1 MKNFKFSNP
10 TKIIFGKGYINQLPK
25 QLPAECKPLLV
36 FGGGS
41 VKKNG
46 VYNQVIEALEGFEWS
61 EFWGIESNPTVET
74 IREAVTQARKES
86 CNYILAIG
94 GGSVIDACK
103 LISAAVLSEKD
114 PWDIVLSGVARDK
127 FLPLGTI
134 LTLPATGSEMNAGSV
149 ISSSK
154 TKEKFAFRGQFPS
167 FSILDPEVTYTLPQ
181 YQLAC
186 GIADSFVHT
195 IEQYLTWCNQSL
207 LMDRWAEGIL
217 LTLLE
222 IAPRIIDVATPD
234 YEARAEFM
242 MCATNALNGFISRGV
257 VEDWS
262 THMIG
267 HELTALAGLT
277 HAHSLVIVLPA
288 TLRVLGEKGKRKKML
303 QYADRVF
310 GISEGSEEERIAK
323 AIEATEKFF
332 RSLGFTTRLRD
343 AGINQEVED
352 ELVRRFK
359 ERGFVLGER
368 KDIDAEVVQKIL
380 ESCRS

>member
-25 QLPAECKPLLV
+25 LLPKNCSPLLV

-46 VYNQVIEALEGFEWS
+46 VYKQVIDALEGFEKT
-61 EFWGIESNPTVET
+61 EFWGIEANPSVET
-74 IREAVTQARKES
+74 IRDAVQLAQKKS

-103 LISAAVLSEKD
+103 LISAAVQSSLD
-114 PWDIVLSGVARDK
+114 PWEIVLSGVARGS
-127 FLPLGTI
+127 FIPLGTI
-134 LTLPATGSEMNAGSV
+134 LTLPATGSEMNSGSV
-149 ISSSK
+149 ISSTK
-154 TKEKFAFRGQFPS
+154 TKEKFAFRGQFPE
-167 FSILDPEVTYTLPQ
+167 FSILDPEITYSLSK

-195 IEQYLTWCNQSL
+195 IEQYLTWCGQSK
-207 LMDRWAEGIL
+207 LMDRWAEGL
-217 LTLLE
+217 LLSLIE
-222 IAPRIIDVATPD
+222 IAPEVLNVENPNYD
-234 YEARAEFM
+234 ARAEFM

-267 HELTALAGLT
+267 HELTALTGLT

-288 TLRVLGEKGKRKKML
+288 TLRIMGFKGKRDKML
-303 QYADRVF
+303 QYAERVWS
-310 GISEGSEEERIAK
+310 ITSGSEEERIEK
-323 AIEATEKFF
+323 AIQSTENFF
-332 RSLGFTTRLRD
+332 TSLGFTTHLRE
-343 AGINQEVED
+343 AGINED
-352 ELVRRFK
+352 IENELVKRFQ
-359 ERGFVLGER
+359 ERGFLLGER
-368 KDIDAEVVQKIL
+368 KDMDFEIVKKIL
-380 ESCRS
+380 ETCR